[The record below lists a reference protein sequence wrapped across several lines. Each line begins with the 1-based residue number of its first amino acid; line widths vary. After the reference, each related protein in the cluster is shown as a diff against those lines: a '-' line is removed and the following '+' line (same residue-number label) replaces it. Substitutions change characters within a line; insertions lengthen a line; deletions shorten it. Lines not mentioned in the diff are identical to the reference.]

1 MNLTSE
7 QVAAIKNGEAIPIDV
22 DHTQCVLIRRDM
34 YDKVKRAVEYDTSPW
49 TEEEMEG
56 LAEAM
61 FNGLD
66 SQ

>member
-7 QVAAIKNGEAIPIDV
+7 QVTAIKNGEAIPIDV
-22 DHTQCVLIRRDM
+22 DQTQCVLIRRDM
-34 YDKVKRAVEYDTSPW
+34 YDKVKRAVEYDDSPW
-49 TEEEMEG
+49 TEDEMEG

-66 SQ
+66 SP